1 MRKQTKT
8 LVEIGILYLCVSI
21 LLDFFL
27 GSFQI
32 LLLPALAL
40 EFLFFGIMIMS
51 TLSERVAPRTR
62 KQEKSAPQVDDAL
75 TRLEHLCKL
84 AINEGDQ
91 AARSLLSERVKSL
104 AFAAAA
110 NHFNASETSLRT
122 DAQKQPDV
130 LESIVRD
137 PQLFNAM
144 TMTTS
149 FVRQSDTQ
157 SLEQLLAKIEG
168 WIK

>member
-1 MRKQTKT
+1 MRKQTKA
-8 LVEIGILYLCVSI
+8 LVEIGIIYLCVSM

-32 LLLPALAL
+32 LLLPGLAL
-40 EFLFFGIMIMS
+40 EFLVFGIMIMS
-51 TLSERVAPRTR
+51 TLWERVTPRTR
-62 KQEKSAPQVDDAL
+62 KQEKSTSQVDDAL
-75 TRLEHLCKL
+75 TRLEHLCEL
-84 AINEGDQ
+84 AINGGDQ

-110 NHFNASETSLRT
+110 NHFKTPEASLRT

-130 LESIVRD
+130 LESKVRD
-137 PQLFNAM
+137 AQLFNAM
-144 TMTTS
+144 TLTNS
-149 FVRQSDTQ
+149 FVRQRDSR

-168 WIK
+168 WIM